1 MKNRR
6 LGSFIA
12 ISGLSATALYA
23 AQPTN
28 PSSVLSDGFY
38 NTAMGTAALSHNTTP
53 AHQCAPYAFNN
64 TPGSYYMLGCGNTA
78 AGFGAM
84 DFNTTG
90 AADTALGAGALFYN
104 TTGAYNTAVGT
115 LALFHTTT
123 GSSNQAFGA
132 GALFSNT
139 TGKQNTALGEYSLF
153 DNSSGNR
160 NVTVGSA
167 SMYRT
172 TTGSSNTASG
182 YYSLLGNTTGS
193 YNVAIGANVL
203 RNNATGTSNTML
215 GYSTGSGLHSGNFNT
230 YVGYGITGVDG
241 ESNVTRIGA
250 EGPVSETTYISGIYN
265 TPLSGNAVVVTSTG
279 QLGVAA
285 VSSERFKTDVAAM
298 GGNSNKLEQLRP
310 VTFKLKT
317 DPSGTLQY
325 GLIAE
330 EVANVYPELV
340 IRDQNGRI
348 DGVRYDELAPMLL
361 NQMQKEH
368 EHALAQDAA
377 IAAQAKLIED
387 LKTQISQLN
396 DQRHAV
402 NAPPPR

>member
-23 AQPTN
+23 AQPTT

-53 AHQCAPYAFNN
+53 ARQCAPYAFNN
-64 TPGSYYMLGCGNTA
+64 TPGVYYMIGCGNTA

-90 AADTALGAGALFYN
+90 AADTALGAAALFNN

-139 TGKQNTALGEYSLF
+139 TGTQNTALGEYSLF
-153 DNSSGNR
+153 DNNSGNR

-193 YNVAIGANVL
+193 YNVAIGASVL
-203 RNNATGTSNTML
+203 RNNATGTGNTML
-215 GYSTGSGLHSGNFNT
+215 GYSTGSVLHSGNFNT
-230 YVGYGITGVDG
+230 YVGYGITGIDG

-250 EGPVSETTYISGIYN
+250 QGQTSETTYISGIYN

-298 GGNSNKLEQLRP
+298 GVNSDKLEQLRP
-310 VTFKLKT
+310 VTFRLKT
-317 DPSGTLQY
+317 DASGTLQY

-361 NQMQKEH
+361 NQMKKEH

-387 LKTQISQLN
+387 LKSQISALS
-396 DQRHAV
+396 DLKHELP
-402 NAPPPR
+402 APQAH